1 MADDQTSR
9 VNQNVVINVYPCAV
23 PTEDQMRWSDALPFS
38 EKRRLIGVATR
49 EGEEH

>member
-9 VNQNVVINVYPCAV
+9 ANQNVVINVHPWAV
-23 PTEDQMRWSDALPFS
+23 PTEDQMQCFDALPFS